1 MTRDGPISS
10 SRELI
15 ERPSTLHI
23 VVNNVATI
31 ETTTVEAEF
40 TQKLMESNYNSV
52 SVKASAP

>member
-1 MTRDGPISS
+1 MTRDGPIVS

-15 ERPSTLHI
+15 ERPSTLRA
-23 VVNNVATI
+23 VVNTVASI
-31 ETTTVEAEF
+31 ETTTVEVEF